1 MTITNSNGE
10 KIKTQGSQPKWF
22 ALVNDTMIPAPQRRI
37 RASALRTQAGVP
49 AEHALLRDHNSP
61 QDVVMDPLAEIDL
74 GLGNVFYS
82 RPVQCEQPE
91 PSCDIPAKLA
101 WTVDDRPEVTIRP
114 DQTGRSLRDLFG
126 LTDGTVLF
134 RDFESPR
141 DQEVTDADAVV
152 FTDGPVFITRKV
164 QQFCLNIEG
173 KVYSWPEP
181 HISTKQIR
189 ELGHLPADQAVVA
202 EDGEGNERTLR
213 EDEVIELATCC
224 RVGRAP
230 KYKRG

>member
-1 MTITNSNGE
+1 MTISNINVE
-10 KIKTQGSQPKWF
+10 KQIPHASQPKWCG
-22 ALVNDTMIPAPQRRI
+22 LVNDTIIPAPQRRI
-37 RASALRTQAGVP
+37 CSSVLRAQAGVP
-49 AEHALLRDHNSP
+49 ANHALFRDHNSP
-61 QDVVMDPLAEIDL
+61 QDVVIGPNVEIDL
-74 GLGNVFYS
+74 ALGNVFYS
-82 RPVQCEQPE
+82 RLDQCNRLE
-91 PSCDIPAKLA
+91 PSCETPAKLA
-101 WTVDDRPEVTIRP
+101 WVVDDRPEITLRP
-114 DQTGRSLRDLFG
+114 DQTGGSLRDLFD
-126 LTDGTVLF
+126 LADGTALF

-141 DQEVTDADAVV
+141 DQEVADTDAVV
-152 FTDGPVFITRKV
+152 FTDGPVFFTRKV